1 MKIILVDDDIPC
13 LRLLT
18 RFCSMIPDITVTG
31 SFSDA
36 EEAFLFA
43 KNNPPDAA
51 ILDIYMPKYT
61 GLTLADRLYEINPDM
76 LIFFATSSHDHALSA
91 FQKRAVSY
99 ITKPYSFSDI
109 YEAVDRA
116 KILCYKKKDTPK
128 THIKVRTF
136 GHFDI
141 FVNDTLLK
149 FPRQKCKELL
159 AFFVDR
165 RGGAVTAEQI
175 IDSLWEERYD
185 ESVRAYF
192 HVVLRDLKKTLK
204 QAGIES
210 LLICNRNQNSIDPAL
225 LDCDYYRFLEGDLS
239 AIQEFEDEYMVDYS
253 WAEPTV
259 AHLMNKK
266 NEFVQ

>member
-1 MKIILVDDDIPC
+1 MKIILVDDDLAS
-13 LRLLT
+13 LRLIT
-18 RFCSMIPDITVTG
+18 TFCSMIPNITVAG

-51 ILDIYMPKYT
+51 ILDIIMPIQD
-61 GLTLADRLYEINPDM
+61 GITLADRLYEINSDM
-76 LIFFATSSHDHALSA
+76 LIFFATASEQYALSA
-91 FQKRAVSY
+91 FRRRAVSY

-109 YEAVDRA
+109 FEALERA
-116 KILCYKKKDTPK
+116 KLLCAEKQV
-128 THIKVRTF
+128 HIRVRTF

-141 FVNDTLLK
+141 FVDGTLLK

-165 RGGAVTAEQI
+165 RSGATTAEQI
-175 IDSLWEERYD
+175 IDALWEERFD
-185 ESVRAYF
+185 DSVKAYF

-204 QAGIES
+204 QAGIED
-210 LLICNRNQNSIDPAL
+210 LLITNRNQNAINPAM
-225 LDCDYYRFLEGDLS
+225 LDCDYYRFLDGDLS
-239 AIQEFEDEYMVDYS
+239 AIREFTDEYMVDYS

-259 AHLMNKK
+259 AVLTKK
-266 NEFVQ
+266 KQDLSNNC

>member
-1 MKIILVDDDIPC
+1 MNIILVDDDFAS
-13 LRLLT
+13 LRLIT
-18 RFCSMIPDITVTG
+18 KFCTMIPDITVAG

-43 KNNPPDAA
+43 KENPVDAA
-51 ILDIYMPKYT
+51 ILDIIMPAQD
-61 GLTLADRLYEINPDM
+61 GITLADRLYETNPDM
-76 LIFFATSSHDHALSA
+76 LIFFATASEQFALSA
-91 FQKRAVSY
+91 FRRRAVSY

-109 YEAVDRA
+109 YEAVERA
-116 KILCYKKKDTPK
+116 KLLCSQKKI
-128 THIKVRTF
+128 HIKVRTF

-185 ESVRAYF
+185 ESVKAYF
-192 HVVLRDLKKTLK
+192 HVVLRDLKKALK
-204 QAGIES
+204 QAGIED
-210 LLICNRNQNSIDPAL
+210 LLVCNRNQNAINPTM
-225 LDCDYYRFLEGDLS
+225 LDCDYYRFLDGDVS
-239 AIQEFEDEYMVDYS
+239 AIQEFNDVYMVDYS

-259 AHLMNKK
+259 ATLMNKK
-266 NEFVQ
+266 NKFVQ